1 MPIVGGGADG
11 GPRRGLPLGRLV
23 IALIIAG
30 GSVVT
35 YLARTTTNPVTGEKQ
50 HVSLSVNQ
58 EIALGLES
66 VADMERQFG
75 GVDPDPQRGA
85 LVEAVGKRIVGAIPK
100 AGDVYP
106 FTFHLLADRQTINA
120 FALPGGPVFITR
132 ALLDRLKTEGQLA
145 AALGQE

>member
-1 MPIVGGGADG
+1 MPIFGRGADG
-11 GPRRGLPLGRLV
+11 GPRRGLPLGGLGLAVVIAGGAVGRLV

-85 LVEAVGKRIVGAIPK
+85 LVEAVGKRIV
-100 AGDVYP
+100 
-106 FTFHLLADRQTINA
+106 
-120 FALPGGPVFITR
+120 
-132 ALLDRLKTEGQLA
+132 
-145 AALGQE
+145 